1 MNYSIEIVP
10 GYGEIHSFKEG
21 NCVISLRKVS
31 DDLFSLDDFRCNANH
46 FKGEGRK
53 LLLYA
58 LQQIKEKNKQ
68 VKQIILSA
76 VPETIFDKSDN
87 LERMRI
93 KKVLAKE
100 NLKKYYTELGF
111 NADTNSDDE
120 DDMEGNIDDII
131 SKISRRGGGGRRSK
145 KTGRGKRKTGGRK
158 MYKKTYK
165 KRKTHK
171 FLH

>member
-1 MNYSIEIVP
+1 MNYTFDTDSR
-10 GYGEIHSFKEG
+10 YGEFHNFKEG
-21 NCVISLRKVS
+21 NCVISIRKVS
-31 DDLFSLDDFRCNANH
+31 DEVFSLDDFRCNANH

-53 LLLYA
+53 LLLYV

-76 VPETIFDKSDN
+76 VPEITFDKSDN
-87 LERMRI
+87 LEKMRI
-93 KKVLAKE
+93 KKALAKE

-131 SKISRRGGGGRRSK
+131 SKISRRSGGGGRTSK
-145 KTGRGKRKTGGRK
+145 KTGRGRSKKTGGRK

-165 KRKTHK
+165 KRNNK
-171 FLH
+171 